1 MYGRSSATGLAATDS
16 LTGPARASGSRAVGV
31 AATGTPS
38 RPGVWAPGTGLR
50 SVFSKPA
57 HPSWPQATGMTNSA
71 RDNAAAA
78 PVTQAVTP
86 SSPDWPPT
94 IWPTVRYPDPQA
106 AIDFLVSV
114 FGFEPTALIPGE
126 EPGSYL
132 EIELRW
138 PHGSGGI
145 IIADAPGPVPNWLY
159 GVSAPTPAA
168 NSPRAAS
175 PPARADRPA
184 RDLRSGRPS
193 TNRTRG
199 TQRVS
204 VITCATL

>member
-1 MYGRSSATGLAATDS
+1 M
-16 LTGPARASGSRAVGV
+16 
-31 AATGTPS
+31 
-38 RPGVWAPGTGLR
+38 
-50 SVFSKPA
+50 
-57 HPSWPQATGMTNSA
+57 MNSA
-71 RDNAAAA
+71 RDNTAAA
-78 PVTQAVTP
+78 PVTQSVTP
-86 SSPDWPPT
+86 SSPDRPPT

-159 GVSAPTPAA
+159 VVAA
-168 NSPRAAS
+168 DPDRLY
-175 PPARADRPA
+175 ARAKAAGLEITREIEVT
-184 RDLRSGRPS
+184 SYGS
-193 TNRTRG
+193 RTFTAVDPWSVRWSFG
-199 TQRVS
+199 TYPGS
-204 VITCATL
+204 